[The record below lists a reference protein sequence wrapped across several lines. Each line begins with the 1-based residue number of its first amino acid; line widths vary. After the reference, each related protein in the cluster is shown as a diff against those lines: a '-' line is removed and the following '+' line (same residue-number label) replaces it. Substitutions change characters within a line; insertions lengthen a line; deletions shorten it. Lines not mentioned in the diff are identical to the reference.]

1 VFNQPETKVLVN
13 DMNRSKGDKNILK
26 ILNVKLEVRLIVY
39 SEFTI
44 HSFKNSNTTL
54 LELEIRGGG

>member
-1 VFNQPETKVLVN
+1 MYNYLKL
-13 DMNRSKGDKNILK
+13 GDKNLLK
-26 ILNVKLEVRLIVY
+26 ILNVKLEVRLIVS